1 MLKLFS
7 KKKVD
12 PAEELKNLLGD
23 YGLPSFSPVIMSALE
38 KVRDEES
45 SNREIAEIATRDPGL
60 SVKLLGIVNSAAF
73 AIRNPVH
80 NVDHA
85 ISLLG
90 RGQLESILISVA
102 VRDSL
107 PNSAAPGYE
116 VHRFWT
122 TSARRASTA
131 AALADRIDPAT
142 RSESFTASLL
152 GDMAIPLLL
161 HRKPQEYGPILEQHH
176 HGGEKLEQLENQ
188 EFGWDHAR
196 VATWMCAEWKFP
208 ERLAS
213 AIGSHH
219 GTHDEGL
226 APLPAVQLAAHL
238 REFEEGEGIDEI
250 VERAYDAYCLPKDES
265 AELIRKSFEE
275 SAAIERLFV

>member
-12 PAEELKNLLGD
+12 PAQELKNLLGD

-38 KVRDEES
+38 AVRDAES
-45 SNREIAEIATRDPGL
+45 SNREIAEIAKRDPGL
-60 SVKLLGIVNSAAF
+60 SVKLLGTVNSAAF
-73 AIRNPVH
+73 AIRNPVD

-90 RGQLESILISVA
+90 RSQLESILISMA

-107 PNSAAPGYE
+107 PDSDAPGYD

-122 TSARRASTA
+122 TSARRASA
-131 AALADRIDPAT
+131 AAAFADRIDPAS

-152 GDMAIPLLL
+152 GDMAIPILS
-161 HRKPQEYGPILEQHH
+161 HRKSREYGPILEQHH
-176 HGGEKLEQLENQ
+176 RDGEKLEQLENQ
-188 EFGWDHAR
+188 AFGWDHAR
-196 VATWMCAEWKFP
+196 VATWMCTEWNFP
-208 ERLAS
+208 ERLTS

-219 GTHDEGL
+219 GTQDEGL
-226 APLPAVQLAAHL
+226 ALPAVQLVAHL
-238 REFEEGEGIDEI
+238 REVEEGEGTDEI
-250 VERAYDAYCLPKDES
+250 VEHAYDAYNLPKDES
-265 AELIRKSFEE
+265 AALIRASFEE
-275 SAAIERLFV
+275 SAAIARLFV